1 MGYYRKTTVII
12 PGYNCA
18 MTLAATVESVILS
31 GLTELEI
38 IIVDDGSTD
47 GTAEICE
54 ELSGRYDNVFFYR
67 QSNSGVSAARNKGIE
82 LAHGDYILFVDS
94 DDKLRPFDTRK
105 IEKLMADNTDVI
117 AFGMSFQYIK
127 NGVTV
132 REESMSC
139 GNDLVMSA
147 EELAGNFA
155 MLFDCNYLS
164 TSCNKF
170 IRRSILTDNLLRFDS
185 RLTNYE
191 DLEFSVRL
199 LPYIGSFAA
208 LEEPYYLYYIEDG
221 NDHTP
226 ERVSKIRDIVA
237 NTDIIASSFTDY
249 RSFVRSVYG
258 MDVPFLSD
266 ILLSIYIGLII
277 CKAQTCKYYQIKR
290 ICMCFAEDKY
300 VSGLLDKSG
309 KLSRAGKWVLRF
321 LTAKQPL
328 KLLCFLRCLEF
339 RNSAVLVIKRI
350 LKIER

>member
-1 MGYYRKTTVII
+1 MGYNQKTTVII

-18 MTLAATVESVILS
+18 MTIASTVESIILS

-47 GTAEICE
+47 GTAEACE
-54 ELSGRYDNVFFYR
+54 ELSGRYDNILVYH

-94 DDKLRPFDTRK
+94 DDKLRPFDTQK

-139 GNDLVMSA
+139 ENDLVMSA
-147 EELAGNFA
+147 EELAGSFS

-164 TSCNKF
+164 TSCNKL
-170 IRRSILTDNLLRFDS
+170 IRRSILIDNFLRFDS

-208 LEEPYYLYYIEDG
+208 LKESYYLYYIEDG

-226 ERVSKIRDIVA
+226 ERVSKIQDIVA
-237 NTDIIASSFTDY
+237 NTDIIASSFIDY
-249 RSFVRSVYG
+249 RRFVRSTYG

-266 ILLSIYIGLII
+266 ILLNIYINLII
-277 CKAQTCKYYQIKR
+277 CKAQTCKYPQIKR
-290 ICMCFAEDKY
+290 ICLDFSDDKY
-300 VSGLLDKSG
+300 VSEHLDKSG
-309 KLSRAGKWVLRF
+309 KLSRAEKCVLRF
-321 LTAKQPL
+321 LKAKQPL
-328 KLLCFLRCLEF
+328 KLLCFLRCLAF
-339 RNSAVLVIKRI
+339 RNSAVSVIKRI
-350 LKIER
+350 LKNER